1 MAREEEVVAKW
12 VPFSKENP
20 SHYRMSI
27 SLGNQVSFQFLPCSH
42 YLNSP
47 NVSTIPHPTNCL
59 EEESFQQTQ
68 PLPSPFV
75 GSRPLQV
82 LHEKVFFFGDF
93 LTKRYSFDYDI
104 RFPHQ
109 KGTPFS

>member
-1 MAREEEVVAKW
+1 M
-12 VPFSKENP
+12 
-20 SHYRMSI
+20 Y
-27 SLGNQVSFQFLPCSH
+27 
-42 YLNSP
+42 
-47 NVSTIPHPTNCL
+47 PHPTNCL

-104 RFPHQ
+104 RFPRQ
-109 KGTPFS
+109 KGTIWLGNTDFVAKSYTFWRGNMNFVAKSKT